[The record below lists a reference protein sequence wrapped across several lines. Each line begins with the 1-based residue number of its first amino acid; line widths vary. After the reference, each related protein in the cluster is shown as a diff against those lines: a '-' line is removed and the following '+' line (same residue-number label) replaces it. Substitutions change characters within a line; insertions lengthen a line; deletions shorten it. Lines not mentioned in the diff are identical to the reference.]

1 MGTSKSV
8 PWRSPT
14 WGSEEGR
21 IFVRPP
27 RWLPSRQVDTSL
39 GFTDELEVVAVTVS
53 IYVDGFPGRA
63 LEQRGAGKLPHGS
76 HCASAAF
83 VQENAEMMNIIG
95 DAALPNLGAVAAH
108 TLTASKVRC
117 TLPHAQP
124 FTCLLTPS
132 IHERFTLQCH
142 RWIMRFDSSTSR
154 REPHILV
161 IVATWRIDCPRVK
174 GFESISCT

>member
-1 MGTSKSV
+1 M
-8 PWRSPT
+8 
-14 WGSEEGR
+14 
-21 IFVRPP
+21 
-27 RWLPSRQVDTSL
+27 

-108 TLTASKVRC
+108 TSKVFHC
-117 TLPHAQP
+117 A
-124 FTCLLTPS
+124 S
-132 IHERFTLQCH
+132 E
-142 RWIMRFDSSTSR
+142 
-154 REPHILV
+154 HIWHV
-161 IVATWRIDCPRVK
+161 
-174 GFESISCT
+174 